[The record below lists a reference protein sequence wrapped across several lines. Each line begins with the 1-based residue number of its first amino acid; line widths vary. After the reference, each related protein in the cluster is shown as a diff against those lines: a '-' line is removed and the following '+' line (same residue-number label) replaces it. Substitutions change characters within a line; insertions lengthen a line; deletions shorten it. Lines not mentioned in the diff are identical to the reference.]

1 MVFSVF
7 TIKNFMRLLTTLSI
21 LGAVA
26 AITSFSNSPKLK
38 ITSTSFANNGSIP
51 SKYSCEGEE
60 ASPPL
65 LISDIPSGT
74 KSLAIILHDPDAP
87 REGGFTHWVV
97 WNVEPGNNNI
107 PENFKGAQQGLN
119 GAGQPGYKGMCPPS
133 GTHHYHFM
141 VYALDTKL
149 DIDKKT
155 DKAGLEKSMQGHILA
170 QGDLVGLYKKTKE

>member
-1 MVFSVF
+1 MH
-7 TIKNFMRLLTTLSI
+7 LLTTLSI
-21 LGAVA
+21 LGTVA
-26 AITSFSNSPKLK
+26 AITSFSYSPKLK
-38 ITSTSFANNGSIP
+38 ITSTGFVNNGSIP

-60 ASPPL
+60 VSPPL

-97 WNVEPGNNNI
+97 WNIEPGDNDI

-119 GAGQPGYKGMCPPS
+119 GAGQPGYRGMCPPS

-141 VYALDTKL
+141 VYALDSKL

-155 DKAGLEKSMQGHILA
+155 DKAGLEKSMAGHILA
-170 QGDLVGLYKKTKE
+170 QGDIVCLYKKTKQ